1 MKRFVLILILT
12 VIISITLGACIS
24 ETSSNITTEVIGI
37 ENKGSPNEATDMKI
51 SENISPLSQKSTD
64 VQNINLT
71 EALGIQES
79 GKTQVINKDNIDVDK
94 KELFFGEW
102 TIAKNIANNK
112 VSVYSKDEIEKRIGK
127 KVTYSDSLA
136 SFDNNICS
144 SPSYKKMIII
154 TKEEDEKNY
163 VKFAD
168 LGIKNESVTSVEV
181 FSNKEQSKSW
191 ISSGSLFYVKEQ
203 NTLIMVDN
211 GAFFE
216 LTRSK

>member
-12 VIISITLGACIS
+12 VIISTLGACKS
-24 ETSSNITTEVIGI
+24 ENSSNITPEVNGI
-37 ENKGSPNEATDMKI
+37 ENNGSPNEATNMKA
-51 SENISPLSQKSTD
+51 SENTSRLPQKSTD
-64 VQNINLT
+64 TQNFYPT
-71 EALGIQES
+71 KASHIQDS
-79 GKTQVINKDNIDVDK
+79 GKTQEINKDNTDVNK

-102 TIAKNIANNK
+102 TITKNIANNK
-112 VSVYSKDEIEKRIGK
+112 VSAYSKDEIEKMIGK
-127 KVTYSDSLA
+127 KVTYSDTLA

-144 SPSYKKMIII
+144 SPSYKKMTII

-168 LGIKNESVTSVEV
+168 LGIKIESIINIEV
-181 FSNKEQSKSW
+181 FANKEQSKSW
-191 ISSGSLFYVKEQ
+191 ISAGSLFYVKDQ
-203 NTLIMVDN
+203 NTLIMVDD